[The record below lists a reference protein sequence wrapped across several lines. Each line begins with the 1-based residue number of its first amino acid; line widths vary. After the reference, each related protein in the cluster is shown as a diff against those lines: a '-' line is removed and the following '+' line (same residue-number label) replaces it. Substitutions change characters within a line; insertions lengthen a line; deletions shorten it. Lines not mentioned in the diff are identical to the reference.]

1 MKRACEPRPGSAKQ
15 TMEGDAMA
23 DRQDP
28 DRSGRP
34 GQRMK
39 RDVTLAQP
47 AVFVLYTLLAA
58 ACLTVMFVQPE
69 MREGAF
75 VGLIFTFA
83 TLPMA
88 LRASSHA
95 DAPSPRE
102 SFEKIAKAVERL
114 TQEGGLSETAK
125 RIIHRKE
132 ERRLLRQAIEQDIQ
146 DKDWD
151 AALILVRELADRFG
165 YRADAEEFRAR
176 IERVR
181 AQTLDREVLHA
192 IEGLEQLIRDR
203 KWAEAFAE
211 AARVTRLYPESHRV
225 ERLRDRVED
234 ARLRYKQ
241 DLERRFLMCAQREDI
256 DNAMTLLKELD
267 QYLTEEEAEPF
278 REVARGVIGKARDN
292 LGVRFKLAVQD
303 KAWVAAQEV
312 GERIITEFPNSRMAG
327 EVREML
333 DAIRERVAQMREAGD
348 LAARR

>member
-1 MKRACEPRPGSAKQ
+1 
-15 TMEGDAMA
+15 MA

-28 DRSGRP
+28 ERKNASEARARNGVVLP
-34 GQRMK
+34 
-39 RDVTLAQP
+39 QP
-47 AVFVLYTLLAA
+47 AVFALYTLLAA
-58 ACLTVMFVQPE
+58 ACLIVMLIEPA

-88 LRASSHA
+88 LRASSNA

-165 YRADAEEFRAR
+165 YRADAEEFRTR

-192 IEGLEQLIRDR
+192 IEGLEQLIRDKR
-203 KWAEAFAE
+203 WAEAFAE
-211 AARVTRLYPESHRV
+211 SARITRLYPESHRV

-241 DLERRFLMCAQREDI
+241 DLERRFLLCAQREEI
-256 DNAMTLLKELD
+256 DNAMALLKELD

-303 KAWVAAQEV
+303 KSWIAALEV
-312 GERIITEFPNSRMAG
+312 GERIIQEFPNSRMAV

-333 DAIRERVAQMREAGD
+333 DAIRERVAQIRESRASGD
-348 LAARR
+348 LAGRS